1 MSKPNLT
8 YCRQLGR
15 GLLILSLPSLL
26 GPGGGGMNN
35 EYKYLKFII
44 RQTDS
49 DKIQ

>member
-26 GPGGGGMNN
+26 GPGGWGY